1 MADISPHLV
10 VSDPEQALNW
20 YRAVFEAAELSRIPL
35 PDGTAF
41 AIEFSIGDTHLHLA
55 GEYPDMG
62 IVSPATL
69 GGTYLALQVET
80 DDVDATFERA
90 IAAGAKIF
98 HPLDDVFYGER
109 TGQFIDPFGH
119 RWGVRKQIRD
129 VPADEVAR
137 EVARIFGG

>member
-20 YRAVFEAAELSRIPL
+20 YRAVFGAEELSRIPL

-41 AIEFSIGDTHLHLA
+41 AIEFGIGDTHLHLA

-98 HPLDDVFYGER
+98 HPRRRVLRRAHRPVHRPLRPPLGCAQ
-109 TGQFIDPFGH
+109 TDP
-119 RWGVRKQIRD
+119 RCPSR
-129 VPADEVAR
+129 
-137 EVARIFGG
+137 